1 MPSISDAFRRLQERW
16 PLRLIL
22 IVGGAVGVL
31 ILAAIIGAIA
41 VSGGGGNKK
50 VALRNRTT
58 ETTAAAPQAGA
69 AQPETPTSALP
80 GTPAGATGTTARR
93 STGANSPTAGSY
105 QPTTNVTL
113 PSTTGATKVGVG
125 NDFVKW
131 GLHAPQTFNG
141 VPLPLA
147 ADPLEGVGIYLTAL
161 NNAGGI
167 NGRKIQEVFADDRYT
182 TDGGQQAADKL
193 VNDAKVFMISG
204 TLGVDQVAVVARA
217 ASESKPAPTPY
228 MAAGASETQFK
239 AENIKMWQ
247 ISGSYDT
254 FLIQLAHFLGQE
266 VKKPDSLYFGKKRI
280 AVSTLDSKYIIAP
293 TKEMQKAVQSTPGLE
308 WAGYVAVP
316 KYTDPSNTHNYADQI
331 QKLKAMKP
339 DIVIPAQD
347 PLTTQ
352 LMVSQCVAQACSWKW
367 SFGDFAH
374 DEDLA
379 LQLANNGAGLWNR
392 VRGLSAGCYYQDFNK
407 GYPCGQVK
415 AAHDQ
420 WVSVKGESDWNDH
433 GQSGVAG
440 YQIIHFWM
448 KALKDA
454 GVDLTRERFTAA
466 LNTYDRFSDLVS
478 APISFAKSP
487 NTVHGVEQFA
497 VYEGQTNN
505 HWKMISKGVVG
516 PF

>member
-31 ILAAIIGAIA
+31 VIAAIVGAIV
-41 VSGGGGNKK
+41 VSDNGTKT
-50 VALRNRTT
+50 VATKHQST
-58 ETTAAAPQAGA
+58 ETTAAAPSAGA
-69 AQPETPTSALP
+69 AQTETPTSALP
-80 GTPAGATGTTARR
+80 GTSPAAATGTTARR
-93 STGANSPTAGSY
+93 GTTSNSPTAGSY

-113 PSTTGATKVGVG
+113 PSSTGATKVGIG

-147 ADPLEGVGIYLTAL
+147 ADPLEGVGIYLTEL

-182 TDGGQQAADKL
+182 TDGAQQAADKL
-193 VNDAKVFMISG
+193 VNDAKVFFISG
-204 TLGVDQVAVVARA
+204 TLGVDQVAAVARA

-247 ISGSYDT
+247 VGASYDT
-254 FLIQLAHFLGQE
+254 ALSSVAKFLAQQ
-266 VKKPDSLYFGKKRI
+266 VKQADSIYFGKKRI
-280 AVSTLDSKYIIAP
+280 AVSALDSKYVIAP
-293 TKEMQKAVQSTPGLE
+293 VKEMQKVVQSTPGLE
-308 WAGYVAVP
+308 WAGYVTVP

-352 LMVSQCVAQACSWKW
+352 LEVSQCLTQGCTWKW
-367 SFGDFAH
+367 SWANFAH

-379 LQLANNGAGLWNR
+379 LQLANNGAGLWDK
-392 VRGLSAGCYYQDFNK
+392 VRGLSGGCYYQDYNK
-407 GYPCGQVK
+407 GYPCGQLK
-415 AAHDQ
+415 AAHEK
-420 WVSVKGESDWNDH
+420 WVGVKGEQDWVDH

-440 YQIIHFWM
+440 YQIVHFWM
-448 KALKDA
+448 KALKEA
-454 GVDLTRERFTAA
+454 GADLTRERFAAA
-466 LNTYDRFSDLVS
+466 LNTYDRYDDLVS
-478 APISFAKSP
+478 GPLTFARSQ
-487 NTVHGVEQFA
+487 NTVHGGELWA
-497 VYEGQTNN
+497 VYEGQRND
-505 HWKMISKGVVG
+505 HWKMISKGLVG

>member
-58 ETTAAAPQAGA
+58 ETTAAAPQAGEAQTTAPTA
-69 AQPETPTSALP
+69 AVP
-80 GTPAGATGTTARR
+80 GASPAAAGTTARR
-93 STGANSPTAGSY
+93 TTQNSPTAGSY

-266 VKKPDSLYFGKKRI
+266 
-280 AVSTLDSKYIIAP
+280 
-293 TKEMQKAVQSTPGLE
+293 
-308 WAGYVAVP
+308 
-316 KYTDPSNTHNYADQI
+316 
-331 QKLKAMKP
+331 
-339 DIVIPAQD
+339 
-347 PLTTQ
+347 
-352 LMVSQCVAQACSWKW
+352 
-367 SFGDFAH
+367 
-374 DEDLA
+374 
-379 LQLANNGAGLWNR
+379 
-392 VRGLSAGCYYQDFNK
+392 
-407 GYPCGQVK
+407 
-415 AAHDQ
+415 
-420 WVSVKGESDWNDH
+420 
-433 GQSGVAG
+433 
-440 YQIIHFWM
+440 
-448 KALKDA
+448 
-454 GVDLTRERFTAA
+454 
-466 LNTYDRFSDLVS
+466 
-478 APISFAKSP
+478 
-487 NTVHGVEQFA
+487 
-497 VYEGQTNN
+497 
-505 HWKMISKGVVG
+505 
-516 PF
+516 